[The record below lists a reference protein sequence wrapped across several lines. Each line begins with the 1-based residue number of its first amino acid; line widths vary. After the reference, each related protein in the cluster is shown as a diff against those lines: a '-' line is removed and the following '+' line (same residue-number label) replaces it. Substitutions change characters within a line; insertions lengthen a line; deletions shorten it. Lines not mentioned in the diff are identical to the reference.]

1 MGNIPNTT
9 TNGLVLT
16 SVGNGSNDSQRA
28 INSSAGSVT
37 LAGDETGASGSNTV
51 IKINGTALGTLTGA
65 TNGYVLTWDSTS
77 STWIPAA
84 GGSSLAGYPVNVTGI
99 GNGDVLY
106 WSNVGAVQQWVT
118 GPTPTG
124 DGQLQYWNT
133 SLSGHWSLSAAATTT
148 GQALVWNNSTLTW
161 GPGSVPLVGDVS
173 GTTSSNQVV
182 SLAGGQTLAL
192 TGGNFPVSGSI
203 MQYVT
208 AGSTPAWTTGA
219 APTQNGQLLQWNGAG
234 WAQSDST
241 PPSTGNTLI
250 WNSSILPF
258 GKWTPGNITLAGE
271 VTGTTAST
279 SVVKLITYLLPVTGA
294 QMWNF
299 LYYNSTSGQWAYG
312 GARTGGAT
320 PSVGDV
326 PVWNATT
333 GWTAGPVSST
343 PSLLNNS
350 TGSMFQN
357 STTNV
362 TNTIARVDNMASN
375 FVNGSVTFNG
385 SGGTYPYS
393 LRVPTTGYYQVDGQ
407 VYIAAGTATG
417 GYVISLIYVNGS
429 EVMRANSFGTGGAA
443 PHCGGVISLAAGDYI
458 QLYAQVQS
466 GTAATSVAAGRLRTF
481 VSLSLVSQ

>member
-1 MGNIPNTT
+1 VPNIPNTT
-9 TNGLVLT
+9 SPDLTLV
-16 SVGNGSNDSQRA
+16 SVGNGTNASRWTNATSGGSGITQLTGDVTAGPGS
-28 INSSAGSVT
+28 GSV
-37 LAGDETGASGSNTV
+37 ASTV
-51 IKINGTALGTLTGA
+51 VGIQ
-65 TNGYVLTWDSTS
+65 GYS
-77 STWIPAA
+77 
-84 GGSSLAGYPVNVTGI
+84 VNVTGLSTS
-99 GNGDVLY
+99 GQMLFWTNLG
-106 WSNVGAVQQWVT
+106 GTGQWVT
-118 GPTPTG
+118 TYVPTG
-124 DGQLQYWNT
+124 TGSMLFWNGT
-133 SLSGHWSLSAAATTT
+133 SWESTSTT
-148 GQALVWNNSTLTW
+148 GIATGNVLVWNNSTSKWVPGAAPLT
-161 GPGSVPLVGDVS
+161 GDVT
-173 GTTSSNQVV
+173 GTTSSNQVI

-192 TGGNFPVSGSI
+192 TGANFPVSGSI

-208 AGSTPAWTTGA
+208 SGSTPAWTTGA
-219 APTQNGQLLQWNGAG
+219 APTQNGQILQWNGFA
-234 WAQSDST
+234 WAQSDT
-241 PPSTGNTLI
+241 PAPSNGQTLV
-250 WNSSILPF
+250 WNSAIAPT

-294 QMWNF
+294 QMGNF
-299 LYYNSTSGQWAYG
+299 LYYDSTSGKWEYG

-357 STTNV
+357 TSTNV

-385 SGGTYPYS
+385 SGGSYPYS
-393 LRVPTTGYYQVDGQ
+393 LKVPTTGYYQVDGQ

-429 EVMRANSFGTGGAA
+429 EVMRANSYGTGGAA
-443 PHCGGVISLAAGDYI
+443 PHCGGVIALNANDYV

-466 GTAATSVAAGRLRTF
+466 GSAATSVVAGSLRTF